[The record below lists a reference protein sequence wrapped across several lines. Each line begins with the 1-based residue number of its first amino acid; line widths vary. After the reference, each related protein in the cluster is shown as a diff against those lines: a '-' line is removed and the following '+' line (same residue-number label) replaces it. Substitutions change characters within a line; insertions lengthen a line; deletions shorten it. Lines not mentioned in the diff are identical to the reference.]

1 MSITIYHYTGCSSSR
16 NILSLIR
23 ASGEEPIVIDY
34 LSHPPS
40 KSMLAS
46 MIAAAGLS
54 VRGAIRSNEPEYA
67 RLQLHNPSLSDD
79 TLLDAMVAHPI
90 LINRP
95 FIVTPKGVRLCRPL
109 ELALE
114 VLPNPDVGDFLK
126 EDGAPLISC
135 D

>member
-23 ASGEEPIVIDY
+23 ASGEEPHVIDY
-34 LSHPPS
+34 LVNPPS

-46 MIAAAGLS
+46 LIKAAGLT
-54 VRGAIRSNEPEYA
+54 VRQAIRSNEPEYQQLN
-67 RLQLHNPSLSDD
+67 LQDSRLSDD
-79 TLLDAMVAHPI
+79 DLLEAMIKHPI

-109 ELALE
+109 SLALDI
-114 VLPNPDVGDFLK
+114 LPNPDVGDFLT
-126 EDGAPLISC
+126 EQGEPITC